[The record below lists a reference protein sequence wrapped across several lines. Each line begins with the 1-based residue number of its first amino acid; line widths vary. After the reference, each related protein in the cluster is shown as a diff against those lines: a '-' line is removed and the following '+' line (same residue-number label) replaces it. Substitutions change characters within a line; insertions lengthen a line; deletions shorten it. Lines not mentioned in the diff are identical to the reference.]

1 MLESEVDMNDHDEET
16 LASLQQANDQLMAK
30 NHALVKALSRATQ
43 EMTKTKAQLN
53 QLAGPP
59 MTFATMVR
67 VHSAKTDEQG
77 VQHASAEVAAGARRM
92 IVPIAAN
99 LQASRLEPGRTVL
112 LNENMVVVSQLDTD
126 TLGAVRSV
134 RQVCD
139 DGRLLV
145 ADGGGNVTL
154 VRCSGTL
161 AKQAISA
168 GDRVNVDASLRFALS
183 LVPPEN
189 DDDLV
194 LEEVPDVTFADIGG
208 LDEQIER
215 IRDAVQ
221 MPFQHRELFERYDLK
236 PPKGVLLYGPPGNG
250 KTLIAKAVANALAEG
265 TDAGSGVF
273 LSVKGP
279 ELLNKF
285 VGESERLIRMIFK
298 RARERAADGKPVIVF
313 IDEMDSL
320 LRTRGTGVSSD
331 VETTIVPQ
339 FLTELD
345 GVESL
350 DNVMVIGAS
359 NRIDMIDPAVLR
371 PGRLDVKIRVDRPG
385 IQQATQIVRHYLT
398 DKLPL
403 SPNVDAK
410 ALIGVLVNDIYAQDE
425 HRHLCDICDD
435 HGQWRPV
442 YLADVVSGAVLKNIV
457 DRAKTYAVKLSITTG
472 QAAAIG
478 INLLAKAVDEEYGET
493 RDALLDADPDQW
505 SRINGLEPG
514 RVTGIRPAYECWTV
528 WYGTQSK
535 YGKER
540 RDERSQGH
548 GHGNGIRGLRARTRP
563 LQSGAALIRRGWRR
577 LGCVTQPYPLGLP
590 AGRPRQRRARH
601 QTGTCGGPP
610 GPAHRRPTAQH
621 HQRDRP

>member
-1 MLESEVDMNDHDEET
+1 MHDGTPDGIWNSQDHPSGLPDSGPVSSAGTGAESATARQDVRKIRENVARE
-16 LASLQQANDQLMAK
+16 LAAANDQLMAK
-30 NHALVKALSRATQ
+30 NHALAQALSRAGK
-43 EMTKTKAQLN
+43 ELTKAKAQLS
-53 QLAGPP
+53 QMAQPP
-59 MTFATMVR
+59 KTFATMVK
-67 VHSAKTDEQG
+67 VDSSMTDELG
-77 VQHASAEVAAGARRM
+77 VQHASAEILTGGRRLVVPVAAN
-92 IVPIAAN
+92 VN
-99 LQASRLEPGRTVL
+99 ASRLTAGACVL

-221 MPFQHRELFERYDLK
+221 MPFQHRELFDRYDLK

-493 RDALLDADPDQW
+493 RDALLDADPEQW

-514 RVTGIRPAYECWTV
+514 RVTGIRPVA
-528 WYGTQSK
+528 
-535 YGKER
+535 
-540 RDERSQGH
+540 
-548 GHGNGIRGLRARTRP
+548 
-563 LQSGAALIRRGWRR
+563 
-577 LGCVTQPYPLGLP
+577 
-590 AGRPRQRRARH
+590 
-601 QTGTCGGPP
+601 
-610 GPAHRRPTAQH
+610 
-621 HQRDRP
+621 

>member
-1 MLESEVDMNDHDEET
+1 
-16 LASLQQANDQLMAK
+16 
-30 NHALVKALSRATQ
+30 
-43 EMTKTKAQLN
+43 
-53 QLAGPP
+53 
-59 MTFATMVR
+59 
-67 VHSAKTDEQG
+67 
-77 VQHASAEVAAGARRM
+77 
-92 IVPIAAN
+92 
-99 LQASRLEPGRTVL
+99 
-112 LNENMVVVSQLDTD
+112 
-126 TLGAVRSV
+126 
-134 RQVCD
+134 VCD

-493 RDALLDADPDQW
+493 RDALLDADPEQW

-514 RVTGIRPAYECWTV
+514 RVTGIRPVA
-528 WYGTQSK
+528 
-535 YGKER
+535 
-540 RDERSQGH
+540 
-548 GHGNGIRGLRARTRP
+548 
-563 LQSGAALIRRGWRR
+563 
-577 LGCVTQPYPLGLP
+577 
-590 AGRPRQRRARH
+590 
-601 QTGTCGGPP
+601 
-610 GPAHRRPTAQH
+610 
-621 HQRDRP
+621 

>member
-1 MLESEVDMNDHDEET
+1 MLESEVDMNDHDEAT

-67 VHSAKTDEQG
+67 VHSVKTDGQG

-493 RDALLDADPDQW
+493 RDALLDADPEQW

-514 RVTGIRPAYECWTV
+514 RVTGIRPVA
-528 WYGTQSK
+528 
-535 YGKER
+535 
-540 RDERSQGH
+540 
-548 GHGNGIRGLRARTRP
+548 
-563 LQSGAALIRRGWRR
+563 
-577 LGCVTQPYPLGLP
+577 
-590 AGRPRQRRARH
+590 
-601 QTGTCGGPP
+601 
-610 GPAHRRPTAQH
+610 
-621 HQRDRP
+621 

>member
-339 FLTELD
+339 FLSELD

-359 NRIDMIDPAVLR
+359 NRVDMIDPAVLR

-385 IQQATQIVRHYLT
+385 ADQAASIIRHYLT
-398 DKLPL
+398 DDLPL
-403 SPNVDAK
+403 QPGLDADG
-410 ALIGVLVNDIYAQDE
+410 LSRVLVRDIYTRSSR
-425 HRHLCDICDD
+425 RHLCDACNDQ
-435 HGQWRPV
+435 GQWSAIF
-442 YLADVVSGAVLKNIV
+442 LSDVASGAMLKNIV
-457 DRAKTYAVKLSITTG
+457 DRAKTKAVKASILG
-472 QAAAIG
+472 GDDVAL
-478 INLLAKAVDEEYGET
+478 NVELLGEAVEDEFVET
-493 RDALLDADPDQW
+493 RGSVMDVDPVQW
-505 SRINGLEPG
+505 SRINGMDNG
-514 RVTGIRPAYECWTV
+514 RVVRIRPV
-528 WYGTQSK
+528 PR
-535 YGKER
+535 KEK
-540 RDERSQGH
+540 ENMQ
-548 GHGNGIRGLRARTRP
+548 
-563 LQSGAALIRRGWRR
+563 
-577 LGCVTQPYPLGLP
+577 
-590 AGRPRQRRARH
+590 
-601 QTGTCGGPP
+601 
-610 GPAHRRPTAQH
+610 
-621 HQRDRP
+621 

>member
-250 KTLIAKAVANALAEG
+250 KTLIAKAVAHALAEESG
-265 TDAGSGVF
+265 AGGGVF

-279 ELLNKF
+279 ELLNKY
-285 VGESERLIRMIFK
+285 VGESERLIRLIFA
-298 RARERAADGKPVIVF
+298 RARERAADGRPVVVF

-320 LRTRGTGVSSD
+320 LRTRGSGVSSD

-359 NRIDMIDPAVLR
+359 NRVDMIDPAVLR
-371 PGRLDVKIRVDRPG
+371 AGRLDVKIRIDRPS
-385 IQQATQIVRHYLT
+385 AESAVAIVRHYLT
-398 DKLPL
+398 DDLPL
-403 SPNVDAK
+403 QQGTDAS
-410 ALIGVLVNDIYAQDE
+410 ALASVLVHDIMSRTLRRQLAEVRDMNG
-425 HRHLCDICDD
+425 R
-435 HGQWRPV
+435 WRGLF
-442 YLADVVSGAVLKNIV
+442 LADVVSGASLKNIV
-457 DRAKTYAVKLSITTG
+457 DRAKTRAVKASIGTG
-472 QAAAIG
+472 RQVALNAD
-478 INLLAKAVDEEYGET
+478 LLALAVEDEFAET
-493 RDALLDADPDQW
+493 RDSLLDSDPEQW
-505 SRINGLEPG
+505 SRVNGFE
-514 RVTGIRPAYECWTV
+514 TGSIVAIRPV
-528 WYGTQSK
+528 
-535 YGKER
+535 
-540 RDERSQGH
+540 
-548 GHGNGIRGLRARTRP
+548 
-563 LQSGAALIRRGWRR
+563 AA
-577 LGCVTQPYPLGLP
+577 
-590 AGRPRQRRARH
+590 
-601 QTGTCGGPP
+601 QTE
-610 GPAHRRPTAQH
+610 
-621 HQRDRP
+621 